1 MVEDKEEPKVKS
13 QGIILDTILIKSL
26 EAIVGYI
33 AIFLFKPLWNKI
45 IVLWKDKDESE
56 SKTD

>member
-1 MVEDKEEPKVKS
+1 MIEDKEESKVKS

-26 EAIVGYI
+26 EAIIGYI
-33 AIFLFKPLWNKI
+33 AIFLFKPLWNKMI
-45 IVLWKDKDESE
+45 GLWKNKDESN